1 LETPFDHLKHAER
14 LLQNGNSEFVRIDI
28 ITTLKR
34 AIDYRLKILNKL
46 YCWKK
51 IPFKLPKD
59 ELQKLEVL
67 GVIKKNMLLNLFKI
81 RNEVEHHD
89 QNIPTITKCLD
100 LTELTWYFL
109 KSTNHHVVSS
119 PSELWFTDENENEL
133 TRVKIDPQSN
143 WRIHVLIKQGSKNFS
158 FAPIEGWI
166 KVSIIGKENMGKE
179 RFLRFVPELT
189 EVLGLKLLNIYF
201 FEQS

>member
-1 LETPFDHLKHAER
+1 MQAWFNPDFINYNPQVVTWTVGEINSWKRPFDHLKHAEG

-89 QNIPTITKCLD
+89 QNIPTI
-100 LTELTWYFL
+100 
-109 KSTNHHVVSS
+109 
-119 PSELWFTDENENEL
+119 
-133 TRVKIDPQSN
+133 
-143 WRIHVLIKQGSKNFS
+143 
-158 FAPIEGWI
+158 
-166 KVSIIGKENMGKE
+166 
-179 RFLRFVPELT
+179 
-189 EVLGLKLLNIYF
+189 
-201 FEQS
+201 